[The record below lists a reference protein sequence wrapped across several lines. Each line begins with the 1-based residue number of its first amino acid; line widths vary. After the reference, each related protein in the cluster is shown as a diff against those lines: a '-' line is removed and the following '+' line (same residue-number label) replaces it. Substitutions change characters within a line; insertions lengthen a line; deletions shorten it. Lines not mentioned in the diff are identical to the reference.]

1 MMDPF
6 FMFLFTSFLMLIFL
20 IFLSFWLPWKVNQRK
35 NMPKFSFDTF
45 KHFYMLN
52 PEKWYFEEY
61 SVNYKKNNK
70 DIEIEFEKYRDVIKY
85 YFFKKDLK
93 KNKERREKEKRER
106 ELWDEMRELE
116 EMDME
121 EEDINIFYNP
131 YY

>member
-52 PEKWYFEEY
+52 PEKWCLEEY
-61 SVNYKKNNK
+61 SVIYKGK
-70 DIEIEFEKYRDVIKY
+70 DIEIEFEKYRDIIKY

-121 EEDINIFYNP
+121 EEHINIFYNP
-131 YY
+131 YL

>member
-1 MMDPF
+1 MRDPF

-52 PEKWYFEEY
+52 PEKWYLDEY

-121 EEDINIFYNP
+121 EEDVNIFYNP
-131 YY
+131 YL

>member
-1 MMDPF
+1 
-6 FMFLFTSFLMLIFL
+6 
-20 IFLSFWLPWKVNQRK
+20 
-35 NMPKFSFDTF
+35 MPKFSFDTF

-52 PEKWYFEEY
+52 PEKWYLEEY

-93 KNKERREKEKRER
+93 KNRERREKEKRER

-121 EEDINIFYNP
+121 EEHINIFYNP
-131 YY
+131 YL

>member
-52 PEKWYFEEY
+52 PEKWYLDEY
-61 SVNYKKNNK
+61 SVNYKGK

-131 YY
+131 YL

>member
-52 PEKWYFEEY
+52 PEKWYLEEY
-61 SVNYKKNNK
+61 SVNYKGK

-131 YY
+131 YL

>member
-1 MMDPF
+1 MRDPF

-52 PEKWYFEEY
+52 PEKWYLDEY

-121 EEDINIFYNP
+121 EEHINIFYNP
-131 YY
+131 YL

>member
-61 SVNYKKNNK
+61 SVNYKGK
-70 DIEIEFEKYRDVIKY
+70 DIEIEFEKYRDIIKY

-121 EEDINIFYNP
+121 EEDVNIFYNP
-131 YY
+131 YL

>member
-52 PEKWYFEEY
+52 PEKWYLEEY
-61 SVNYKKNNK
+61 SVSYKKNNK
-70 DIEIEFEKYRDVIKY
+70 DIEIEFEKYRDIIKY

-121 EEDINIFYNP
+121 EEHINIFYNP

>member
-52 PEKWYFEEY
+52 PEKWYLEEY
-61 SVNYKKNNK
+61 SVNYKGK

-93 KNKERREKEKRER
+93 KNRERREKEKRER

-131 YY
+131 YL

>member
-52 PEKWYFEEY
+52 PEKWYLEEY
-61 SVNYKKNNK
+61 SVSYKKNNK

-121 EEDINIFYNP
+121 EEHINIFYNP
-131 YY
+131 YL

>member
-52 PEKWYFEEY
+52 PEKWYLDEY
-61 SVNYKKNNK
+61 SVNYKGK

-93 KNKERREKEKRER
+93 KNKERRDEKELNVSSGISILLNIDFISREITK
-106 ELWDEMRELE
+106 LE
-116 EMDME
+116 FFG
-121 EEDINIFYNP
+121 ITFL
-131 YY
+131 